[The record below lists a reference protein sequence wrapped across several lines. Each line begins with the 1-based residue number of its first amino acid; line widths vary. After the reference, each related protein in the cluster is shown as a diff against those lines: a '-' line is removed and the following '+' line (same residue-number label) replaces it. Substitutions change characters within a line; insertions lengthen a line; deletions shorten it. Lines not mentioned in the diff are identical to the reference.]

1 MCTCTR
7 CTDPT
12 ELGTFGSTLICQK
25 CKKKKK
31 GNKSINE
38 DQFGFM
44 MATNNHLNDSNPNW
58 NTNCEDNTW
67 KCTTCGNT
75 KSEKE
80 VENICWIIHK
90 EAEELINSIPDKTSV
105 SKFEAFIKKYEGS
118 ILHSNHMLL
127 TNLKY
132 SLSGFYGR
140 LPGYE
145 MQEMNATTL
154 SRKKQICEES
164 LQVLNKIDPG
174 ISPRRGIFCLA
185 FNYIFSLIVISYY
198 FMSFRDARSP

>member
-1 MCTCTR
+1 MGDC
-7 CTDPT
+7 
-12 ELGTFGSTLICQK
+12 
-25 CKKKKK
+25 
-31 GNKSINE
+31 
-38 DQFGFM
+38 
-44 MATNNHLNDSNPNW
+44 A
-58 NTNCEDNTW
+58 DNVW

-90 EAEELINSIPDKTSV
+90 EAEELINSFNSFNSAHSIPDKTSV

-145 MQEMNATTL
+145 MEEMSATTL
-154 SRKKQICEES
+154 KRKKEICE
-164 LQVLNKIDPG
+164 
-174 ISPRRGIFCLA
+174 
-185 FNYIFSLIVISYY
+185 
-198 FMSFRDARSP
+198 

>member
-1 MCTCTR
+1 MCQR
-7 CTDPT
+7 CR
-12 ELGTFGSTLICQK
+12 
-25 CKKKKK
+25 KK
-31 GNKSINE
+31 NKENKNIKE
-38 DQFGFM
+38 DRFGFM
-44 MATNNHLNDSNPNW
+44 MTTNTNLNHSNPNLK
-58 NTNCEDNTW
+58 TDCMDNVW

-80 VENICWIIHK
+80 VENICCIIHK
-90 EAEELINSIPDKTSV
+90 ESEELTNSIPDKTSV

-145 MQEMNATTL
+145 MQEMNATAL
-154 SRKKQICEES
+154 SRKKEICEET

-174 ISPRRGIFCLA
+174 ISPRRGMFLCA
-185 FNYIFSLIVISYY
+185 FQHIFSLRYIITFYVI
-198 FMSFRDARSP
+198 